1 MNVMKN
7 CKTPEVIAEILLLK
21 KEHIHTATKPYI
33 HTYAHAYTQIHRD
46 TCIHTNIYINTDT

>member
-1 MNVMKN
+1 MKN
-7 CKTPEVIAEILLLK
+7 CKTPEVIVEILLLK

-46 TCIHTNIYINTDT
+46 TCIHTKIYINTDT